1 MSEAV
6 KEIIAYVA
14 PLVAGF
20 ITSVLIPTII
30 EKVVM
35 KRLQSKI
42 DEVNS
47 GAEFK
52 ELKKELAEVK
62 KEVLLLRGKRKWRNT
77 LYGI

>member
-1 MSEAV
+1 MNEV
-6 KEIIAYVA
+6 IKEFIVWAA
-14 PLVAGF
+14 PIVAGF

-35 KRLQSKI
+35 KRLQAKI
-42 DEVNS
+42 DKVNS

-62 KEVLLLRGKRKWRNT
+62 KEILLLRGKRK
-77 LYGI
+77 

>member
-6 KEIIAYVA
+6 KEIIVYVA
-14 PLVAGF
+14 PMVAGF

-30 EKVVM
+30 EKVVI
-35 KRLQSKI
+35 KRLQTKI
-42 DEVNS
+42 DKVNS

-62 KEVLLLRGKRKWRNT
+62 KEVLLLRGKRK
-77 LYGI
+77 

>member
-1 MSEAV
+1 MIETI
-6 KEIIAYVA
+6 KEIIVWAA

-35 KRLQSKI
+35 KRIKKKI
-42 DEVNS
+42 NEVNS

-62 KEVLLLRGKRKWRNT
+62 KEVLLLRGKRK
-77 LYGI
+77 

>member
-6 KEIIAYVA
+6 KEIIVYVA

-35 KRLQSKI
+35 KRLQTKI
-42 DEVNS
+42 NEVNS

-62 KEVLLLRGKRKWRNT
+62 KEVLLLRGKRK
-77 LYGI
+77 

>member
-62 KEVLLLRGKRKWRNT
+62 KEVLLLRGKRK
-77 LYGI
+77 

>member
-1 MSEAV
+1 MSETI
-6 KEIIAYVA
+6 KEIVVWAA

-35 KRLQSKI
+35 KRLQTRI

-47 GAEFK
+47 GTEFK

-62 KEVLLLRGKRKWRNT
+62 KEILLLRGKRK
-77 LYGI
+77 

>member
-1 MSEAV
+1 MSETV
-6 KEIIAYVA
+6 KEIIVWAA

-35 KRLQSKI
+35 KQLQTKI
-42 DEVNS
+42 NEVNS

-62 KEVLLLRGKRKWRNT
+62 KEVLLLRGKRKWKNT